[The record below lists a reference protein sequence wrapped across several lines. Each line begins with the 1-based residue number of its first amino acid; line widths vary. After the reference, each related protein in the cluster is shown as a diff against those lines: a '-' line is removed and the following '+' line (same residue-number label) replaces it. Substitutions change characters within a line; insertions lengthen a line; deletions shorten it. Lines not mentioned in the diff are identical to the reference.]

1 LEHAMT
7 ARRYN
12 KLVLAAAFSLFASA
26 AMAQTPQHAQSPQA
40 QEAAQPPRAANG
52 ADAKLPVQPGSVVA
66 DAPNARLAALVR
78 RDARV
83 IRNKGVAAL
92 QRISTGVYCITP
104 KASTGIV
111 PSTAIVTLTPE
122 YYFSALNEIK
132 VQWASAG
139 SNCGNNRIAVYT
151 FADVYANGVYR
162 LSNLVS
168 FSIVVP

>member
-1 LEHAMT
+1 MT

-12 KLVLAAAFSLFASA
+12 KLVLAAAFSLFAHA
-26 AMAQTPQHAQSPQA
+26 AMAQAPQTAQTPQA
-40 QEAAQPPRAANG
+40 QEAAQPARAGNG
-52 ADAKLPVQPGSVVA
+52 PDAKLPVQPGAVVA

-78 RDARV
+78 RDV
-83 IRNKGVAAL
+83 VLVRNKGVASVH
-92 QRISTGVYCITP
+92 RIATGVYCISP
-104 KASTGIV
+104 KGSTGIV
-111 PSTAIVTLTPE
+111 PSTAIVMLTPE
-122 YYFSALNEIK
+122 YYYSALNEIK

-139 SNCGNNRIAVYT
+139 SNCGSNRIAVYT